1 AFDFIPRNYLNEVDI
16 NEQYED
22 HKEEASSSL
31 WPVLKID
38 KNSPDKVN
46 KAAKEM
52 PFSANF
58 WEEYKRKMKG
68 NPDSLK
74 EIKGY
79 ITLLPIH
86 WTEDENNLVDY
97 HVELID

>member
-1 AFDFIPRNYLNEVDI
+1 TFDFIPRNYLNKVDI
-16 NEQYED
+16 NDQYED
-22 HKEEASSSL
+22 NAEEDPSSL
-31 WPVLKID
+31 WPVFK
-38 KNSPDKVN
+38 SN
-46 KAAKEM
+46 KFVPKEAAKVM

-58 WEEYKRKMKG
+58 WETYKEKSK
-68 NPDSLK
+68 NKSDKLK